1 MQESTELRDLMIRYY
16 EASTNTDV
24 EFLDQIIARLPE
36 ALIIGTDDE
45 EWWADGTSAAEIWT
59 SAWRRRGSSP
69 IVNYDPKAYVS
80 GDIGWVVDH
89 PSWQRPGRPARPFRL
104 TAIYHRINGEWKML
118 HAHFSLGVPN
128 AAVASQS

>member
-24 EFLDQIIARLPE
+24 EFLDQLIARVPE

-45 EWWADGTSAAEIWT
+45 EWWPDGASAAEIWT
-59 SAWRRRGSSP
+59 NAWRRRGSSP

-89 PSWQRPGRPARPFRL
+89 PTWQRPGRPGRAFRL
-104 TAIYHRINGEWKML
+104 TAIFQRIEGEWKMV